1 MAKAG
6 QRKCLSCGEFFFPD
20 HRSGE
25 RQWYCCAADCRR
37 ASKAASQ
44 ARWLARPPNN
54 DYFSGP
60 VHVARVQVWRAAHP
74 GYARGRVR
82 PSRAL
87 QDLLTPQVPDAV
99 EECANRARAPEAPA
113 GVALQDLLNAES
125 PLLAYFSDRGRSDQT
140 DRGRRFSVI
149 VDARGKRA
157 SEGFTVSQSSHD
169 QPETL
174 VREAIDWGARCRLI
188 HGGGRRLRRTHDA
201 VGKSCSTLSRWGCA
215 MLICR
220 IWGRAATCWI

>member
-113 GVALQDLLNAES
+113 APAGVTLQDLLNAES
-125 PLLAYFSDRGRSDQT
+125 PLLAGLVAHLFQPALQDDM
-140 DRGRRFSVI
+140 
-149 VDARGKRA
+149 A
-157 SEGFTVSQSSHD
+157 ST
-169 QPETL
+169 T
-174 VREAIDWGARCRLI
+174 
-188 HGGGRRLRRTHDA
+188 RRLVQLGRDVINGRCGEAHQAATSA
-201 VGKSCSTLSRWGCA
+201 
-215 MLICR
+215 
-220 IWGRAATCWI
+220 RAAAPSP